1 VSTASF
7 LSSRLEGY
15 VEHSADGRYWHQMA
29 PVTFRSARVYV
40 VNGRLTRE
48 FTVPASPAEPF
59 ACDLESWELAE
70 WQETGLAG
78 VLHDWL
84 YRTGL
89 VSRADADALY
99 HEALTVL
106 GTKLLP
112 ELPLEAR
119 RWDRVKLAARRARW
133 RAVCFVRWSG
143 VRMFAT
149 RAWRGHRAV
158 DAAKSLGA
166 IALGLVL
173 LGQALWLAF
182 LGLLVAVRW
191 PL

>member
-1 VSTASF
+1 VSAPSF

-29 PVTFRSARVYV
+29 PVTFRSVRAYV
-40 VNGRLTRE
+40 IGGRLTRE
-48 FTVPASPAEPF
+48 FTVPATPAEPF

-99 HEALTVL
+99 HEALMVL

-112 ELPLEAR
+112 EASSR
-119 RWDRVKLAARRARW
+119 RWDRVKRAARRARW
-133 RAVCFVRWSG
+133 RVVCFVRWAG
-143 VRMFAT
+143 VRTFAT

-158 DAAKSLGA
+158 DAARSLGA

-173 LGQALWLAF
+173 LGQALWFAF
-182 LGLLVAVRW
+182 LGLLVAARW